1 MQRTTVAAAALLFA
15 LGHSASAQ
23 QPAPPGPQATGV
35 IAGRLTTDSGAPL
48 RKAQL
53 RLLQP
58 ATRASRTT
66 TSDGEGRYIF
76 ANLPAG
82 DYTLNA
88 SKAGYLETVYGARR
102 PGATSTG
109 RSIVLAANQKLEKI
123 DMVVARGS
131 VITGTILDEFGDP
144 AYNTPVRALRVSY
157 QNGAKNLSVGGNA
170 ATTDDRGMYRIAGL
184 MPGEYLVSAT
194 PRDTVTA
201 AAAQSE
207 AVREMQQKMAASGK
221 DPGFTMT
228 PPPPVNPAGY
238 VSIYYPGTPAGAS
251 AGTVAVGPAQEVSG
265 IDIKLQVIQ
274 TASITGRVTSTE
286 PTLPQTRLQL
296 MDASMPVN
304 QVGIWWRDMRP
315 DGTFAFHGLVP
326 GSYIL
331 NGAGTPGGQP
341 GMAGGDMWGRV
352 EVAADPRAP
361 SQVTLPMQRGITV
374 SAAFAQDN
382 LPPGFD
388 SAKARVSLYPISSP
402 TDWEMPVYSMPRDA
416 NGRHTVQNV
425 LPGQFQFRV
434 LGLPD
439 GWALESAIFDGR
451 DTADLNLQIDGSRNI
466 AGVELKLT
474 SRRAEIGGTL
484 TNATGAPVSDY
495 HVILFPSDRRFW
507 VPQSRR
513 IHLAQPG
520 PDGRF
525 QFRMLPPGDY
535 RIAALAEIE
544 PGRHFDPEWLS
555 QIIGAGIAVQ
565 LTDGDKRTQD
575 IRIR

>member
-1 MQRTTVAAAALLFA
+1 MRRTTVAAAALLFA
-15 LGHSASAQ
+15 LGHSASARQ
-23 QPAPPGPQATGV
+23 QAPAAPQGTGV
-35 IAGRLTTDSGAPL
+35 IAGQVTTDGGAPL

-53 RLLQP
+53 RLTQP
-58 ATRASRTT
+58 ATRSSRTT
-66 TSDGEGRYIF
+66 TSDSEGRFAF
-76 ANLPAG
+76 ANLAAG
-82 DYTLNA
+82 EYTLNA

-102 PGATSTG
+102 PGASSTG
-109 RSIVLAANQKLEKI
+109 RPIVLAAGQKLEKI
-123 DMVVARGS
+123 DMTVPRGS

-157 QNGAKNLSVGGNA
+157 QNGAKNLSAGGNA

-194 PRDTVTA
+194 PRDTVAT

-207 AVREMQQKMAASGK
+207 AIREMQRKMAASGK
-221 DPGFTMT
+221 DTGMA
-228 PPPPVNPAGY
+228 PPPPPPPAGY
-238 VSIYYPGTPAGAS
+238 VSIFYPGTPAAAS
-251 AGTVAVGPAQEVSG
+251 AGTVAVGPGQEVPG

-286 PTLPQTRLQL
+286 TPLPQTRLQL

-331 NGAGTPGGQP
+331 SGAGTPGGQP

-352 EVAADPRAP
+352 DVTADPRNP
-361 SQVTLPMQRGITV
+361 SQVTLPMQRGVTV
-374 SAAFAQDN
+374 SASIAAET

-388 SAKARVSLYPISSP
+388 AAKARVSLYPISSP
-402 TDWEMPVYSMPRDA
+402 TDWEMPIYQMPRDA

-425 LPGQFQFRV
+425 LPGQFQFRI
-434 LGLPD
+434 LGLPE
-439 GWALESAIFDGR
+439 GWVLDSAIFDGR
-451 DTADLNLQIDGSRNI
+451 DTADLNLQIDGSRSI
-466 AGVELKLT
+466 TGVELKLT

-484 TNATGAPVSDY
+484 TNASGAPVTDY
-495 HVILFPSDRRFW
+495 QVILFPVERRFW

-513 IHLAQPG
+513 IQIAQPG
-520 PDGRF
+520 PDGKFRF
-525 QFRMLPPGDY
+525 LLLPPGDY
-535 RIAALAEIE
+535 RIAALADIE
-544 PGRHFDPEWLS
+544 PGRQFDPDWLS
-555 QIIGAGIAVQ
+555 QILGAGIAVQ
-565 LTDGDKRTQD
+565 LNDGDKRIQD